1 MDYDDIENGVI
12 DSDNELEEMS
22 DIESENFN
30 QEDASSEL

>member
-30 QEDASSEL
+30 QEDTSSEL